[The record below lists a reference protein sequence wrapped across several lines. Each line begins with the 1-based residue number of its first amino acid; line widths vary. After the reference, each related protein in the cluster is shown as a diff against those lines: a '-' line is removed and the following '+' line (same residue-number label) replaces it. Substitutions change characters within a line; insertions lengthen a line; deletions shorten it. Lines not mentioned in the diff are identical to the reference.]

1 MASILLQ
8 ATNADDMITKAL
20 EHGTLSAAQVRSPE
34 HSDHVYVPI
43 QWSIRVVERSQH
55 FLLLARH
62 FLSLRPSKACCGR
75 VSVMRALCMKF
86 IGTRSRHRQNH
97 QYHQPHA

>member
-20 EHGTLSAAQVRSPE
+20 EHGTLSAAQVHSPE

-62 FLSLRPSKACCGR
+62 FLPSAIQSLLWPSVCYACIMYE
-75 VSVMRALCMKF
+75 VH
-86 IGTRSRHRQNH
+86 RH
-97 QYHQPHA
+97 A